1 MMNDKFE
8 KLRLI
13 YLKSLESYRG
23 KLKTLL
29 ALCSDD
35 SAAIKQLGQIGHKL
49 AGSGAIYGYDEVSES
64 GRLLEQVCRHDAH
77 MQMSPEVATQRLID
91 SIEQA
96 IQQKN
101 DRDLVGCFSE
111 YHDLSSARLLIIE
124 DDSMQAKLIR
134 AWLEDSGA
142 EIQVGSSLGEAR
154 NLLSKQSFDFI
165 LCGLELSDE
174 HWSAVKFLRAEQ
186 NHNAT
191 IIIMT
196 SHGSF
201 DARLAAVRAG
211 AQGFM
216 QKPFTAEQLVGM
228 ISRFQAD
235 SGIQDKAVLIVED
248 DDIQAQLYKEVL
260 KTVGVAVHE
269 AADPRRGYEILV
281 RESIDLVITDVN
293 LPICSGIE
301 FGRLVR
307 HNPKFNHIPILF
319 MSTDTSTDTKLSA
332 LEVAAE
338 EFVTKPIE
346 PWRLAVLVE
355 SRLRKLAARV

>member
-1 MMNDKFE
+1 MNDKFQALRLAYVKSLGTYRE
-8 KLRLI
+8 KL
-13 YLKSLESYRG
+13 KN
-23 KLKTLL
+23 LL
-29 ALCSDD
+29 ALCHEDS
-35 SAAIKQLGQIGHKL
+35 SAAEQLRQIGHKL
-49 AGSGAIYGYDEVSES
+49 AGSGAIYGYDDVSES
-64 GRLLEQVCRHDAH
+64 GRILEYVCRHDTRTEA
-77 MQMSPEVATQRLID
+77 SPEDATQRLIET
-91 SIEQA
+91 IEEA
-96 IQQKN
+96 IQTKN
-101 DRDLVGCFSE
+101 DAEPVVRISE
-111 YHDLSSARLLIIE
+111 HYDLSSARILVIE
-124 DDSMQAKLIR
+124 DDSTQAKLIR

-142 EIQVGSSLGEAR
+142 EIQSGSSLGEAR

-165 LCGLELSDE
+165 LCGLELSGGY
-174 HWSAVKFLRAEQ
+174 WSGVNFLRAEQ

-191 IIIMT
+191 LIIMT

-211 AQGFM
+211 AQGFI
-216 QKPFTAEQLVGM
+216 QKPFTAEQLVDM
-228 ISRFQAD
+228 ISRAQSD
-235 SGIQDKAVLIVED
+235 SGIEDKAVLIVED

-260 KTVGVAVHE
+260 NTLGITVYVAP
-269 AADPRRGYEILV
+269 DPRQGYETLL